1 MKNVVYIILL
11 FNLIFVSCVKDIDFN
26 QIDDIEIYTD
36 HNVSL
41 IYSTLD
47 VSDFL
52 DDFGNETL
60 FLSDTTRIPIF
71 IGPSDT
77 TRIPIFIGPYTEN
90 YLIQADFN
98 YKITNTFNRTVIFQ
112 YEFLDENNNSIYS
125 FQPIHIT
132 PNSIDSEFTQT
143 IVEVDIPSVL
153 ITNKI
158 VVKILMDSGVLPLDL
173 SQNYLFNFQSA
184 VILHYKVTVD
194 DE

>member
-11 FNLIFVSCVKDIDFN
+11 FNLIFVSCVKDIDFD

-36 HNVSL
+36 HNASL

-71 IGPSDT
+71 IGS
-77 TRIPIFIGPYTEN
+77 YTEN

-153 ITNKI
+153 IANKI
-158 VVKILMDSGVLPLDL
+158 VMKILMDSGVLPLDL